1 MADDGKGKL
10 LWRRGFF
17 PKCQYKLW
25 CNIND
30 DANISGLNPIPGLNA
45 HNITA
50 VIKRNG
56 SITGYML
63 SNGEIL
69 NKDEA
74 INRAKS
80 GGINNIAVA
89 MRKGNEYLRSLPD
102 DSEANNLSSMPFFD
116 D

>member
-1 MADDGKGKL
+1 MTERENSYGEGDSSLNANISYGA
-10 LWRRGFF
+10 
-17 PKCQYKLW
+17 
-25 CNIND
+25 NIND